1 MLYTEEVCR
10 EKKKK
15 GGTFFIGQRFFY
27 WSVNVDDEKGN
38 RINFS
43 IYKKLGEYR
52 SNYRL
57 VKFFYMMGHL
67 IWCYCMFHQAQ
78 NLFELVLDINQA
90 KDQDR

>member
-1 MLYTEEVCR
+1 MLLYTEEVCR

-43 IYKKLGEYR
+43 IYKKLG
-52 SNYRL
+52 NIGVIIDL
-57 VKFFYMMGHL
+57 
-67 IWCYCMFHQAQ
+67 
-78 NLFELVLDINQA
+78 
-90 KDQDR
+90 